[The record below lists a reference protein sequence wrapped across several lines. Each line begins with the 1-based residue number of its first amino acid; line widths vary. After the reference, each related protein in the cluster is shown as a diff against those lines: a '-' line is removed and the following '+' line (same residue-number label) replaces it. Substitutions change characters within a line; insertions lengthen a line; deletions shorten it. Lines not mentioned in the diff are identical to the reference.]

1 MSSSAPPGPH
11 PAPLPKAGRGGGVG
25 WQQLLFP
32 LVAALLALP
41 AAWPLLQPGFVA
53 TRAGGDSPF
62 LLVRLH
68 QMLAGLTDGFPV
80 RWMPDAAYGLGYPF
94 WNFYAP
100 LPYYLAAFLSRL
112 GLGIVAPLKLTQLL
126 GFLVAAAA
134 MYALAYDVW
143 RSRAAGLLAAVAY
156 TYAPFHL
163 VNVYVRGDSLGE
175 FWAFAFYPLVWLAA
189 RRAVRNPAPATVAG
203 LALAYAGLTLSHN
216 ISALIFSPFLALYIL
231 GVWLDPGGR
240 GRERAWLPL
249 AAAFGGIALGLAV
262 SAWFWY
268 PALAERGLVQLE
280 VNLTGFFSYTGHFRG
295 ANLVQAAALFDY
307 DPTNGAAFVIG
318 LAQAVAIVA
327 GSVAALSWPFGR
339 RWEVGAILLTL
350 VVAVFAITPLS
361 QPLWDHVPLL
371 PFAQFPWRFLSIV
384 AFAGALVIAALP
396 ARLPSPGAAW
406 AATVVVGSLLML
418 AGLARLDVGRI
429 PVADSEVT
437 TERVALY
444 EVFTGNVGTTIRAE
458 YLPATVNPRPYIT
471 APLMRPGEWPAVV
484 VRAGEATATM
494 EGRRRWRVAVASETA
509 EVAFPLLAFAGQQA
523 WLDGQPVAVTAADGL
538 GYAVVRAPRGEHV
551 VELGE
556 GQTQQR
562 GVAEAVS
569 LAALAV
575 IAVLLLLDRRWLW
588 LLPVL
593 LVGLAALW
601 LVGLALRP
609 VEPPP
614 TALRTETTDF
624 IRLPWLHGNPGGVAF
639 ANGARLAGY
648 RLDGAADVPA
658 PKLPSDPN
666 AAGRSGLGIG
676 VQAGETLTT
685 TLAWANPAG
694 WQVDVAL
701 VSPAEHLFGVSWQV
715 ANERVPVAP
724 TTTHHL
730 AIPAETTPGL
740 YWLRVRLQGE
750 DQEEVGPVDAEGRFR
765 GRLYLLPVYVLPP
778 AGPRPP
784 AMPRYRLNDTVSLT
798 DVQLDA
804 RRRALDVGLTWRTDA
819 PLTDNYVVS
828 LRLVDE
834 TGQTVATSDQ
844 PPGYGFFPTSAW
856 QVGQPVYDRRRLAL
870 PDAATPGVYRLE
882 IIMYHRPTLTE
893 VGRATVEGVAV
904 ER

>member
-1 MSSSAPPGPH
+1 M
-11 PAPLPKAGRGGGVG
+11 
-25 WQQLLFP
+25 LFP
-32 LVAALLALP
+32 LLAVLLALP
-41 AAWPLLQPGFVA
+41 AAWLLLQPGFVA

-68 QMLAGLTDGFPV
+68 QMLAGLADGFPV
-80 RWMPDAAYGLGYPF
+80 RWMPDAAYGLSYPF
-94 WNFYAP
+94 WDFYAP
-100 LPYYLAAFLSRL
+100 LPYYLAALFARL

-189 RRAVRNPAPATVAG
+189 RRVARAPGPAAVAG

-231 GVWLDPGGR
+231 GVWLDRGADGR
-240 GRERAWLPL
+240 GWRPL
-249 AAAFGGIALGLAV
+249 AVAFGGIALGLAA

-307 DPTNGAAFVIG
+307 DPTNGAAFVVG
-318 LAQAVAIVA
+318 LAQAAAIVA
-327 GSVAALSWPFGR
+327 GIVAALSWPFGR

-350 VVAVFAITPLS
+350 ATAVFAITPLS
-361 QPLWDHVPLL
+361 QPLWDHLPLL

-384 AFAGALVIAALP
+384 AFAGALISAALP
-396 ARLPSPGAAW
+396 ARLPTAGTVW
-406 AATVVVGSLLML
+406 AATAVVGGALMV
-418 AGLARLDVGRI
+418 AGLVRLDVGRI

-437 TERVALY
+437 AERVALY
-444 EVFTGNVGTTIRAE
+444 ETFTGNVGTTIRAE

-471 APLMRPGEWPAVV
+471 APLMRPGESPAAVV
-484 VRAGEATATM
+484 QAGEATATL
-494 EGRRRWRVAVASETA
+494 EARHRWRVAVASETA
-509 EVAFPLLAFAGQQA
+509 EVAFPLLAFAGRAA
-523 WLDGQPVAVTAADGL
+523 WLDGQPTGVTAANGL
-538 GYAVVRAPRGEHV
+538 GYSMLRVPRGEHV

-556 GQTQQR
+556 GRTGPR

-569 LAALAV
+569 LAALVLIGA
-575 IAVLLLLDRRWLW
+575 LLLLDRRWLW

-601 LVGLALRP
+601 LAGLALRP
-609 VEPPP
+609 AEPAPV
-614 TALRTETTDF
+614 ALRTETADF
-624 IRLPWLHGNPGGVAF
+624 IRLPWLHRNPDGVGF

-648 RLDGAADVPA
+648 RLDGVTDAPA
-658 PKLPSDPN
+658 PGLPSDAN
-666 AAGRSGLGIG
+666 AEGRAALGVG
-676 VQAGETLTT
+676 VRAGETLTT
-685 TLAWANPAG
+685 TLTWDTPAG

-701 VSPAEHLFGVSWQV
+701 VSPAEHLFGISWQV
-715 ANERVPVAP
+715 ANERVPLAP
-724 TTTHHL
+724 TTAHHL

-740 YWLRVRLQGE
+740 YWLRVRLQADGN
-750 DQEEVGPVDAEGRFR
+750 DEVGPVDAEGRFR

-778 AGPRPP
+778 SAAPPP
-784 AMPRYRLNDTVSLT
+784 ATPRYRLNDAVSLT
-798 DVQLDA
+798 DVQIEP
-804 RRRALDVGLTWRTDA
+804 RRRDLNVDLTWRTDA
-819 PLTDNYVVS
+819 PLSDNYVVS

-834 TGQTVATSDQ
+834 AGQTVATSDQ

-870 PDAATPGVYRLE
+870 PDTVTPGVYRLE
-882 IIMYHRPTLTE
+882 IVMYHRPTLAE
-893 VGRATVEGVAV
+893 VGRATVDGVRV